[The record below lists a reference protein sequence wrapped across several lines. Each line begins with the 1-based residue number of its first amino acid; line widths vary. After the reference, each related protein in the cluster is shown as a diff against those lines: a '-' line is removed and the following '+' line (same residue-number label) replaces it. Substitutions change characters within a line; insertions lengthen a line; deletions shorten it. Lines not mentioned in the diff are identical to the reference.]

1 MTFPSANVQ
10 NPTKGLIGMGLCF
23 EAPVYQEAQ
32 GTSAPYVMV
41 NKYDH
46 WKITLV
52 PLFFAAPPKSSDD
65 SSRFA
70 VNLMAAPLEIM
81 MAPMSQLGSKMT
93 ILQSGSSSGGGT
105 SSGGGAPA
113 GP

>member
-1 MTFPSANVQ
+1 MMITFDREYFGKDLNKSADALQPKAIEALKSIKNKSC
-10 NPTKGLIGMGLCF
+10 KGSEFTG
-23 EAPVYQEAQ
+23 
-32 GTSAPYVMV
+32 
-41 NKYDH
+41 
-46 WKITLV
+46 
-52 PLFFAAPPKSSDD
+52 
-65 SSRFA
+65 FA